1 LSLRGQRI
9 VKQRFAELTGI
20 GYKNAYLFML
30 KTTNMIY
37 ADLTKT
43 HNWAEW
49 TAPSVSPSQ
58 TKANDINSN
67 DRPQM
72 QNENEIG
79 RSLFPSIHGLRILLS
94 FDYLHQSHAVKIS
107 LGCFWVDT

>member
-37 ADLTKT
+37 ADVKNIMNYDKSKN
-43 HNWAEW
+43 HA
-49 TAPSVSPSQ
+49 TAVVSV
-58 TKANDINSN
+58 TELY
-67 DRPQM
+67 R
-72 QNENEIG
+72 
-79 RSLFPSIHGLRILLS
+79 
-94 FDYLHQSHAVKIS
+94 
-107 LGCFWVDT
+107 